1 MLKESIDEVLNKYG
15 VKFTKALKRQLKVDR
30 TYATGST
37 YKSIKYSVKDSSL
50 ILEYDSTMNIID
62 AGRKAGRRMPSS
74 TDILIWMK
82 ARNVRPRDRFGR
94 FLANTTQNRKRAA
107 FAITRG
113 IGRRGTIKR
122 FGYKGSKILDFVNKN
137 SDLRLSFERDLK
149 IAIEDDLSDLF

>member
-94 FLANTTQNRKRAA
+94 FLANILNIRYERYNRFSKEVQCGWIHRYRYVYYSAVYDYEKR
-107 FAITRG
+107 
-113 IGRRGTIKR
+113 
-122 FGYKGSKILDFVNKN
+122 NH
-137 SDLRLSFERDLK
+137 
-149 IAIEDDLSDLF
+149 